1 MKAKYMWCDKM
12 RRAQSALEY
21 LFILAAVLILV
32 MVTIR
37 VVFSSVQAL
46 NSAVTEY
53 IDTVKDKILETL

>member
-1 MKAKYMWCDKM
+1 M

-37 VVFSSVQAL
+37 VVFSSVRAL
-46 NSAVTEY
+46 NSAVTEH
-53 IDTVKDKILETL
+53 IDTIKDKILETL

>member
-1 MKAKYMWCDKM
+1 MWCEKM

-37 VVFSSVQAL
+37 VVLTSVQAI
-46 NSAVTEY
+46 NSSVTGY
-53 IDTVKDKILETL
+53 IDTIKDKILETL

>member
-1 MKAKYMWCDKM
+1 MWCDKM

>member
-1 MKAKYMWCDKM
+1 M
-12 RRAQSALEY
+12 RRGQSALEY

-32 MVTIR
+32 MITIR

>member
-1 MKAKYMWCDKM
+1 MWCEKM

-37 VVFSSVQAL
+37 VVLTSVQAI
-46 NSAVTEY
+46 NSSVTEY

>member
-1 MKAKYMWCDKM
+1 MWCDKM

-53 IDTVKDKILETL
+53 IDTLKDKILETL

>member
-1 MKAKYMWCDKM
+1 M
-12 RRAQSALEY
+12 RRGQSALEY
-21 LFILAAVLILV
+21 LFILAAVLVLV

-53 IDTVKDKILETL
+53 VDTIKDKILETL